1 LRDHLEYFAA
11 AVVTDGFVMVIPLLG
26 FGVGFLIGLTSM
38 GGAALMAPLL
48 ILLVGVRPVVAVGT
62 DLAYGAITKIVGA
75 WLHLRQGTVDIEIGW
90 RLACG
95 SVPAGLVGVVI
106 ISLLRRWGLDPDQ
119 VVQPA
124 IGVVLVIVALI
135 LFWRNV
141 TESSSAPADPRLS
154 LLRGRGTVAWG
165 AFVGLAVGLTSVG
178 SGSLVAPFLLLVFGL
193 SPSWIVG
200 TDVFHAAILLTATG
214 LAHAYT
220 QSVDWNLALMLLAGS
235 IPGVL
240 LGSFLAPKLP
250 PKTLRIGLACLL
262 FASGA
267 RLV

>member
-1 LRDHLEYFAA
+1 
-11 AVVTDGFVMVIPLLG
+11 MIIPFLG

-48 ILLVGVRPVVAVGT
+48 ILLIGVRPVVAVGT

-75 WLHLRQGTVDIEIGW
+75 WLHFRQGTVDVEIAL
-90 RLACG
+90 RLAYG

-106 ISLLRRWGLDPDQ
+106 ISLLRHWGLDPDQ
-119 VVQPA
+119 VVQRA
-124 IGVVLVIVALI
+124 IGVVLVVVALI
-135 LFWRNV
+135 LLWRNV
-141 TESSSAPADPRLS
+141 AKSGSAPTGPWLRP
-154 LLRGRGTVAWG
+154 LRGHGAIVWG
-165 AFVGLAVGLTSVG
+165 ALVGLAVGLTSVG

-193 SPSWIVG
+193 SPSRVVG

-214 LAHAYT
+214 LAHAYA

-235 IPGVL
+235 IPGVW
-240 LGSFLAPKLP
+240 LGSVLAPKLP

-262 FASGA
+262 LASGA